1 MATHSGKLTAL
12 SHVTQTL
19 TFVEYATRKVWDT
32 EVIRTDRAITYPQ
45 NWLKGSQKPTVT
57 ISYGDKSLKELSED
71 CHVNYQSGT
80 LNLAVVKA
88 FLIKF
93 AEQHIT
99 QNLAQSWSPNNRV
112 VGRAGD
118 IISPV
123 SLLDV
128 QFSGGGGDLA
138 TTHDIIDLESLVG
151 GILLIYRCIRV
162 PSIFLLFSGGSWI
175 ATARG
180 DARAIR
186 SAASYHAEYDRRQ
199 LS

>member
-1 MATHSGKLTAL
+1 
-12 SHVTQTL
+12 
-19 TFVEYATRKVWDT
+19 
-32 EVIRTDRAITYPQ
+32 
-45 NWLKGSQKPTVT
+45 GSQKPTVT